1 MANLIDTDKF
11 VIARN
16 GSYYSADYSTV
27 IDGLVPTIAKQG
39 DEVSGVVGVMYP
51 GDTMTYN
58 ENTGELNVLF
68 PDSLNFVGQIIGD
81 YQPNAASYDSGD
93 FFIVVPNLDLNPDGT
108 IILFESDWPGVS
120 STEYYSVSTVN
131 KGTAYR
137 GKTGRINNFG
147 DGVYTSC
154 VNLTNP
160 ASPSGISFDARVS
173 DGYLSADDF
182 LLRSGGFGY
191 EVDDII
197 ELRQLSPSVF
207 SSTVASG
214 SAHVKV
220 TSVDASKTVTGFK
233 FCTSLGED
241 EDDLSSLGGHY
252 FASLDSVSYTNSVD
266 TLPRNATVLGS
277 GLLLDIQMQLGEII
291 NVQLSP
297 YSAHTGFKTGDRL
310 FIYNPAIGGF
320 GDSVVEIQIDED
332 DKEDKTF
339 KVAFNDKLI
348 YSTRISENGSNTVN
362 GWVHIKDATGQV
374 TITDIKSPVLAIDD
388 EFYNSYLAMEYSRSA
403 TQTNTFQISIKNA
416 NAILDDQGALDVFN
430 SHSGFITPNE
440 KLKLEALP
448 DKVGIVSS
456 LSTSFK
462 TNSYTGQLYSD
473 VSLTEVDGEYN
484 IQLNKSGVGRYGL
497 VEISNNETIKNSII
511 ERLQGLD
518 QNKTNNLTR
527 VPNVEQVANNFTPL
541 NLFLLPSY

>member
-1 MANLIDTDKF
+1 MANLIESDKF

-16 GSYYSADYSTV
+16 GSYYSANYSTV
-27 IDGLVPTIAKQG
+27 IDGLAPIIAKQG
-39 DEVSGVVGVMYP
+39 DEVSGVAGIMYP

-58 ENTGELNVLF
+58 EDTGELNVLF

-81 YQPNAASYDSGD
+81 YQPNLGSYDSGD
-93 FFIVVPNLDLNPDGT
+93 FFIVVPNLDQNPDGT

-120 STEYYSVSTVN
+120 STEYYSVSTVT
-131 KGTAYR
+131 KGTNYR

-147 DGVYTSC
+147 DGIYTSC

-160 ASPSGISFDARVS
+160 ASPSGLSFSARVS
-173 DGYLSADDF
+173 DGYLSSDDF
-182 LLRSGGFGY
+182 LIRSGGFGY

-197 ELRQLSPSVF
+197 ELKQLDPASRGE
-207 SSTVASG
+207 ST
-214 SAHVKV
+214 HVKV
-220 TSVDASKTVTGFK
+220 TSVDASKSVTGFS
-233 FCTSLGED
+233 FCDSLGED
-241 EDDLSSLGGHY
+241 AENTDALGGHY
-252 FASLDSVSYTNSVD
+252 FASPDSVSYSNSID
-266 TLPRNATVLGS
+266 TLPRNATVTGT

-291 NVQLSP
+291 NVELSP

-310 FIYNPAIGGF
+310 FIYNPAIGNF
-320 GDSVVEIQIDED
+320 GDSVVEIEIDED

-339 KVAFNDKLI
+339 TVAFNDKLI

-362 GWVHIKDATGQV
+362 GWVHVKDATGQV
-374 TITDIKSPVLAIDD
+374 TITDITTPVLTIDD
-388 EFYNSYLAMEYSRSA
+388 DFYNPHLAMDYSRSA

-416 NAILDDQGALDVFN
+416 NAILDDQGSLDVFN
-430 SHSGFITPNE
+430 SHSGFITPSE
-440 KLKLEALP
+440 KLKINALP
-448 DKVGIVSS
+448 DSVGIVSS

-473 VSLTEVDGEYN
+473 VNLTELDGEYN
-484 IQLNKSGVGRYGL
+484 IQLNKSGVGRYGM
-497 VEISNNETIKNSII
+497 VEISNDVTIKNSIL

-518 QNKTNNLTR
+518 QNRNSNLTR